1 MKALR
6 FHGFG
11 SPDVL
16 AIEDIPS
23 PEPAPGEVLVQVG
36 AAAINPS
43 DVGNVM
49 GRFHATT
56 LPRVP
61 GRDFAGVVISQGS
74 RYTGQTVWG
83 SVPGF
88 GILRDGS
95 HAEFV
100 LVPEQALSIA
110 PANLTPEQS
119 AAVGVPFTTAWGSLI
134 RAAEL
139 SAGETVLIVGAG
151 GAVGQAATQIANW
164 KGARVL
170 GVTRG
175 ASPVPGTVAV
185 IDSLEGDL
193 REHAFELTDGKGAD
207 VVLDTVGGPLF
218 EPALRCLKRG
228 GRQVAISSA
237 AESRVSFN
245 LVDFYH
251 NLSRLIGFDS
261 YSFSPEDTA
270 GILDELCTGF
280 ETGVLVPPQIRAVP
294 FRDGINAY
302 KTVASGRV
310 GEKLVLSF
318 SK

>member
-16 AIEDIPS
+16 TIEDVAQ
-23 PEPAPGEVLVQVG
+23 PEPAPGEVLVRVA

-61 GRDFAGVVISQGS
+61 GRDFSGVVISPGTQF
-74 RYTGQTVWG
+74 TGKNVWG

-88 GILRDGS
+88 GIARDGS
-95 HAEFV
+95 HAEYA
-100 LVPEQALSIA
+100 LAPEKALSIA
-110 PANLTPEQS
+110 PASLTPEQA
-119 AAVGVPFTTAWGSLI
+119 AAVGVPYTTAWGALVQ
-134 RAAEL
+134 AAEL
-139 SAGETVLIVGAG
+139 SRGETVLIVGAG
-151 GAVGQAATQIANW
+151 GAVGRAATQIANW

-175 ASPVPGTVAV
+175 ASPVPGAAAV

-207 VVLDTVGGPLF
+207 VVFDTVGGPMF
-218 EPALRCLKRG
+218 EPALRCLRRG
-228 GRQVAISSA
+228 GRQVAISSTG
-237 AESRVSFN
+237 EPRVSFN
-245 LVDFYH
+245 LIDFYH
-251 NLSRLIGFDS
+251 NRSRLIGFDS
-261 YSFSPEDTA
+261 YGFSTEETA
-270 GILDELCTGF
+270 GILDELRAGF
-280 ETGVLVPPQIRAVP
+280 DSKVLTPPQVRVVP
-294 FRDGINAY
+294 FKDAVQAY
-302 KTVASGRV
+302 KTVARGRS

-318 SK
+318 A